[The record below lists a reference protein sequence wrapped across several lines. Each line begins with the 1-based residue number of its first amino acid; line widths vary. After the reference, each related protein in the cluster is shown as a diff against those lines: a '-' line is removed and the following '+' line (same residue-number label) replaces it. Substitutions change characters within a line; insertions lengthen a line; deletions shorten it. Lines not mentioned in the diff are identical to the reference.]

1 MSKLSAQVIDLGE
14 RVLGTAAATAVGVI
28 GVQGAFTT
36 VNWAEVGDVS
46 ALAAIVTLLK
56 GIVSLTAS
64 GTASAAGS
72 LAASAQYAPA
82 TSTVAN
88 DHVAVLPPVQAPAP
102 AEDTEPADLAQ
113 SSTSTL
119 DLGRQ

>member
-1 MSKLSAQVIDLGE
+1 MTKLSTQVIDLGE
-14 RVLGTAAATAVGVI
+14 RVLGTAAATAIGVI
-28 GVQGAFTT
+28 GTQAAFTS
-36 VNWAEVGDVS
+36 VNWVSVADVS
-46 ALAAIVTLLK
+46 AIAAVVTLLK

-82 TSTVAN
+82 Q
-88 DHVAVLPPVQAPAP
+88 VLPPVQAPAP
-102 AEDTEPADLAQ
+102 AEDTEPADL
-113 SSTSTL
+113 STSASSTL